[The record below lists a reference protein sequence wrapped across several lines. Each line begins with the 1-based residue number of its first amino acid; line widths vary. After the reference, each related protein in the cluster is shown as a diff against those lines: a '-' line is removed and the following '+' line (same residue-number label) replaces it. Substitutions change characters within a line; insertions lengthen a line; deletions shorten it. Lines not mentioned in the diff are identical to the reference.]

1 MPELDL
7 LAAIERWFADRNWT
21 PWEFQR
27 QSWRAFLE
35 GRDGLIQVPTGAG
48 KTYAAYFGALALL
61 RHELSQGPAPGL
73 RILYLTPLRAV
84 SRDIELALRAPA
96 ADLCPSAL
104 VETRTGDTK
113 ASIRAKQRDRLPHIL
128 ITTPESLTLLL
139 TRPNAA
145 DLLGG
150 VRAVIADEWHE
161 LLSSKRGSQTE
172 LALAR
177 LRRFA
182 PSVRTWALSA
192 TIANAQEAA
201 HAAAGV
207 GRDPVIIRA
216 PMQREVIIDSVIPA
230 DLRRLPLAGHLG
242 MAMLPDVIN
251 AIDPE
256 VSTLVFTNTRSQAE
270 RWFHAIAMTMP
281 QWADRMALH
290 HGSIDR
296 DEREAVEAG
305 LKNGALRIV
314 VATSSLDLGVDFS
327 PVERVF
333 QIGSVKGV
341 SRLVQR
347 AGRAS
352 HRPFQPCRIT
362 CVPTHGLELFEI
374 DAVRRA
380 VAAGHMEPRDSFNKP
395 LDVLAQHLVTCGL
408 GGGFDADDL
417 FEEVRTAWS
426 FRSLTREEFDWAIS
440 LVREGGGTLAAYPE
454 YHRIA
459 PVSPGTPGKH
469 RYHVP
474 SARIAQLHRLNVGTI
489 TGDGTLDIRYLSG
502 RSLGRIEEGFV
513 AGLRAGQK
521 FVFAGKVVSFVML
534 KDLVAYVKPAKGNT
548 SYTPIWGGTK
558 LPISESLA
566 AAIRCAL
573 ERSASGIADSPEL
586 AAAASIVAIQQRFS
600 RIPRSDEL
608 LIETSSSREGR
619 HLFVFPF
626 EGRLVH
632 AGLASILALR
642 LSQARKATF
651 AMAVN
656 DYGLELACTDP
667 FPFEE
672 FLGPQLFSPDDLDA
686 QAQESINMTEL
697 AKLQFRDVARV
708 SGLVFQNYPGAQKT
722 ARQSQA
728 GAGLIFDVLR
738 EFDPG
743 NLLLRQAER
752 EVMDRHFEQSR
763 LFRTMERLASSRL
776 THVDTQRFTPLSF
789 PLVIE
794 RQAGRLSSETIL
806 ERVEKMCLEWGLE

>member
-1 MPELDL
+1 MRELDL

-73 RILYLTPLRAV
+73 RILYITPLRAV

-182 PSVRTWALSA
+182 PTVRTWALSA

-201 HAAAGV
+201 YAAAGV

-242 MAMLPDVIN
+242 MSMLPDVIS
-251 AIDPE
+251 AIDPD

-459 PVSPGTPGKH
+459 PVSPGTH

-502 RSLGRIEEGFV
+502 RSLGRIEEGFI

-586 AAAASIVAIQQRFS
+586 AAASSIIAIQQRLS

-619 HLFVFPF
+619 HLFIFPF

-632 AGLASILALR
+632 AGLASIIALR
-642 LSQARKATF
+642 LSQSRKATF

-672 FLGPQLFSPDDLDA
+672 FLGPRLFSPDDLDA